1 LTFFPE
7 VEFNKDNAAGAEQ
20 QADAN
25 GNVQEYFVGPY
36 CSPQDSFAIH
46 LGVFYNQYCSER
58 VTSEVYMAEL
68 MYEAELPYS
77 TTSLV
82 DQSCIDCSKV
92 DENQQNNNNNN
103 NAPEV
108 SETCEAMYN
117 YAAKCE
123 QKMEISNG
131 AAQDNTGCEFI
142 NVVLPRVN
150 TANKSFAATT
160 VKGGK
165 GAKAFAGIFAF
176 TTALFASYAYFLYR
190 KIKRGSVDLSSQV

>member
-1 LTFFPE
+1 LLFKE
-7 VEFNKDNAAGAEQ
+7 VEFNKDNAQGAEQ
-20 QADAN
+20 AVDENGDAK
-25 GNVQEYFVGPY
+25 EYFVGPY
-36 CSPQDSFAIH
+36 CSNKDSFSIL
-46 LGVFYNQYCSER
+46 LGVFSNMYCTAA
-58 VTSEVYMAEL
+58 VDPAVYQTDL
-68 MYEAELPYS
+68 LYENPLPYS
-77 TTSLV
+77 SSSLV
-82 DQSCIDCSKV
+82 DTTCMDCSKV
-92 DENQQNNNNNN
+92 DENQNNNNNNN

-123 QKMEISNG
+123 QKMEIES
-131 AAQDNTGCEFI
+131 AYQDNTGCEFL
-142 NVVLPRVN
+142 NVILPRVN
-150 TANKSFAATT
+150 TANKSFASTT